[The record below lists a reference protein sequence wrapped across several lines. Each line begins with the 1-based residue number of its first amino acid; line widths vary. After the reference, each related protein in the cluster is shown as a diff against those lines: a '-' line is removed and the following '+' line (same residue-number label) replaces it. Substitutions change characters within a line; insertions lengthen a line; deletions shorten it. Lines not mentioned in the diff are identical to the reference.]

1 MRNDVKRLNQFSL
14 QSICKVSFYI
24 DYGRVKSMFLIRFN
38 YIFFLLK
45 FHIIV
50 NFVSQIFLINCVP
63 ICRKNVMINEK
74 ISHKIGSLKKMAEN
88 ALNVAISKKFVIT
101 YLN

>member
-1 MRNDVKRLNQFSL
+1 
-14 QSICKVSFYI
+14 
-24 DYGRVKSMFLIRFN
+24 
-38 YIFFLLK
+38 
-45 FHIIV
+45 
-50 NFVSQIFLINCVP
+50 
-63 ICRKNVMINEK
+63 MINEK